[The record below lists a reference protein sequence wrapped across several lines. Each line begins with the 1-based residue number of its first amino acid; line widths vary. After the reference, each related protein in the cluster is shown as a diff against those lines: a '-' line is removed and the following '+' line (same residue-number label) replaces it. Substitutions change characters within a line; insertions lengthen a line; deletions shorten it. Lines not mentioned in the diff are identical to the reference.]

1 MNPKHYKKQIEKLG
15 IDGFEIKPES
25 LMDATTILMR
35 LKEYQRILRQIKYNL
50 RIDARNIRREY
61 ITKTDELNESLKENK
76 KSDKKAKEAKKKLL
90 KEKEEL
96 VAPYDAIDN
105 LIDGYIVQIEDSKI
119 FLREFIKNQVK

>member
-25 LMDATTILMR
+25 LMDATTILIR

-96 VAPYDAIDN
+96 VAPYDALDN
-105 LIDGYIVQIEDSKI
+105 LIDGYMVQIEDSKI

>member
-25 LMDATTILMR
+25 LMDATTILIH

-96 VAPYDAIDN
+96 VAPYDALDN
-105 LIDGYIVQIEDSKI
+105 LIDGYMVQIEDSKI

>member
-1 MNPKHYKKQIEKLG
+1 MNPKHYKEQIEKLG

-25 LMDATTILMR
+25 LMDATTILIR

-61 ITKTDELNESLKENK
+61 ITKTDELNKSLKENK
-76 KSDKKAKEAKKKLL
+76 KSDKKSKEAKKKLL

-96 VAPYDAIDN
+96 VAPYDSLDN
-105 LIDGYIVQIEDSKI
+105 LIDGYMVQIEDSKI

>member
-1 MNPKHYKKQIEKLG
+1 MNPKHYKEQIEKLG

-25 LMDATTILMR
+25 LMDATTILIH
-35 LKEYQRILRQIKYNL
+35 LKEYQRVLRQIKYNL

-61 ITKTDELNESLKENK
+61 ITKTDELNESLKEHK

-96 VAPYDAIDN
+96 VAPYDALDN
-105 LIDGYIVQIEDSKI
+105 LIDGYMVQIEDSKI

>member
-25 LMDATTILMR
+25 FMDATTILIR

-61 ITKTDELNESLKENK
+61 IIKTDELNESLKENK

-96 VAPYDAIDN
+96 VAPYDALDN
-105 LIDGYIVQIEDSKI
+105 LIDGYMVQIEDSKI

>member
-25 LMDATTILMR
+25 LMDATTILIR
-35 LKEYQRILRQIKYNL
+35 LKEYQRVLRQIKYNL

-96 VAPYDAIDN
+96 VAPYDALDN
-105 LIDGYIVQIEDSKI
+105 LIDGYMVQIEDSKI

>member
-96 VAPYDAIDN
+96 LAPYDALDN

>member
-1 MNPKHYKKQIEKLG
+1 MNPKHYKEQIEQLG

-25 LMDATTILMR
+25 LMDATTSLIH
-35 LKEYQRILRQIKYNL
+35 LKEYQRILRQIKYNIRL
-50 RIDARNIRREY
+50 DARKIRREY
-61 ITKTDELNESLKENK
+61 ITKIDALTDSFNENK
-76 KSDKKAKEAKKKLL
+76 KSDKKFKEAKKKLV

-96 VAPYDAIDN
+96 VAPYDALDN